1 MIKGSVKV
9 NTVTYTLIYAFRL
22 NVHKIIHWLI
32 LMIKG
37 SVKVN
42 TVTYTLIYAFRL
54 NVHKNIH

>member
-42 TVTYTLIYAFRL
+42 TVTYTLIYAFR
-54 NVHKNIH
+54 